1 VIEASFLRTTLRH
14 IVINAAG
21 TAQHPPLLFYFDSLY
36 SLGQMALNF
45 LKKTAS
51 PETLPAE
58 KDVKNTHDPEA
69 QRSTHK
75 LNRIDGAITAPIVGA
90 PGSFAENY
98 PLFIYLVA
106 HYFTR
111 VLGGPKTT
119 TSMLE
124 MIFYQFRLPFE
135 DILTSKD

>member
-90 PGSFAENY
+90 PGSDTDSGLSIGAQVCHLLRIIPCSY
-98 PLFIYLVA
+98 I
-106 HYFTR
+106 
-111 VLGGPKTT
+111 
-119 TSMLE
+119 
-124 MIFYQFRLPFE
+124 
-135 DILTSKD
+135 